1 MRIPRFYQAETLQ
14 VGQSFSLSSENFRH
28 AIQVMRLKVSAPLIL
43 FNGGLDNGQSE
54 GKNGEDDGKKRREE
68 GEYLAQL
75 TEVKK
80 KSALVIITSFEPV
93 SRESSLTT
101 KLVLALI
108 KPDKMDFAIQKA
120 VELGV
125 STIQPVKTER
135 SVINIKAS
143 RLEKK
148 MSHWRGIMT
157 SACEQSG
164 RNQIPTLLPLLSFQD
179 YLQISSSAVRIAM
192 LPTASKTLSQLQYND
207 EPIDLLIGPEGGYTD
222 HEEELLNDNQI
233 LSITFGPRILRAET
247 AVVAGLTALQSSWGD
262 CI

>member
-14 VGQSFSLSSENFRH
+14 VGQSLSLSSENFRH

-43 FNGGLDNGQSE
+43 FNGGLGDGQQGHSTE
-54 GKNGEDDGKKRREE
+54 ESREE

-75 TEVKK
+75 TEIKK
-80 KSALVIITSFEPV
+80 KSALVEITSFEPV

-101 KLVLALI
+101 QLVLALI
-108 KPDKMDFAIQKA
+108 KPDKMDFALQKA

-125 STIQPVKTER
+125 SAIQPVKTER

-148 MSHWRGIMT
+148 MNHWRGVIT

-164 RNQIPTLLPLLSFQD
+164 RTQVPTLLPLLSFQD
-179 YLQISSSAVRIAM
+179 YLQTPSPALRIAM
-192 LPTASKTLSQLQYND
+192 LPTASKTLNQLQTNN
-207 EPIDLLIGPEGGYTD
+207 ESIDLLIGPEGGYTD
-222 HEEELLNDNQI
+222 DEEELLNNNQI
-233 LSITFGPRILRAET
+233 TAITFGPRILRAET
-247 AVVAGLTALQSSWGD
+247 AVISGLAALQINWGD
-262 CI
+262 CKN

>member
-1 MRIPRFYQAETLQ
+1 MRIPRFYQAENMQ
-14 VGQSFSLSSENFRH
+14 VRQSFSLSPENFRH

-43 FNGGLDNGQSE
+43 FNGELDDGQNGQSGE
-54 GKNGEDDGKKRREE
+54 KNRKKSGEE

-75 TEVKK
+75 TEIKK
-80 KSALVIITSFEPV
+80 KSALVEIISFESV

-125 STIQPVKTER
+125 SAIQPVKTER

-148 MSHWRGIMT
+148 MSHWRGVIT

-164 RNQIPTLLPLLSFQD
+164 RTKIPTLLPLLSFQD
-179 YLQISSSAVRIAM
+179 YLQTPSTALRIAM
-192 LPTASKTLSQLQYND
+192 LPTASKTLSQLQYNN
-207 EPIDLLIGPEGGYTD
+207 ESTDLLIGPEGGYTD
-222 HEEELLNDNQI
+222 YEEELLNDNKI
-233 LSITFGPRILRAET
+233 NTITFGPRILRAET
-247 AVVAGLTALQSSWGD
+247 AVIAGLTALQTSWGD
-262 CI
+262 CN